1 RSLRGSDMMLRRRL
15 TLALVLAGMVAP
27 SVARGQEDEAHAGL
41 SPELRFLQ
49 GLRERGYHDLALDY
63 LNDLRQSPGTSAELR
78 AVLDYE
84 EGRGLLEEASR
95 MADLEARAAQL
106 DKARARLDAFA

>member
-1 RSLRGSDMMLRRRL
+1 MLRRCS

-27 SVARGQEDEAHAGL
+27 SVARAQEEEAPAGL

-63 LNDLRQSPGTSAELR
+63 LNELRRSPDTAAELK

-84 EGRGLLEEASR
+84 EGRGLLEEAGR

-106 DKARARLDAFA
+106 DR